1 MAKAFHEQTSQEADT
16 QIRNQDLD
24 EVDRELSSVKSS
36 RNDLRN
42 SVQFLES
49 KLFRF
54 HEERDKLDLLRHQ
67 TENSHQLQLDDAYR
81 ALEVRDAMIEQ
92 LTKRLEASLQLLDK
106 ERKQQQRR
114 RHIIFPATKHDS
126 FR

>member
-54 HEERDKLDLLRHQ
+54 HEERDKSDLLRHQ

>member
-1 MAKAFHEQTSQEADT
+1 LAKAFHEQTSQEADT

-54 HEERDKLDLLRHQ
+54 HEERDKSDLLRHQ

>member
-36 RNDLRN
+36 RNDLIN

-54 HEERDKLDLLRHQ
+54 HEERDKSDLLRHQ

>member
-36 RNDLRN
+36 RNDLIN

>member
-1 MAKAFHEQTSQEADT
+1 LAKAFHEQTSQEADT

-36 RNDLRN
+36 RNDLIN

-54 HEERDKLDLLRHQ
+54 HEERDKSDLLRHQ

>member
-1 MAKAFHEQTSQEADT
+1 LAKAFHEQTSQEADT